1 MGQALFEMDSTK
13 GSAISIMNRCFP
25 GAMRQKYEIP
35 DCSMSKKLLIKSL
48 KLPKLLTQVEY
59 TRDPKHVTSFSTFT
73 YQPRVYDELD
83 ESDDSQLVY

>member
-1 MGQALFEMDSTK
+1 MDSTK

-48 KLPKLLTQVEY
+48 KLPKLLT
-59 TRDPKHVTSFSTFT
+59 
-73 YQPRVYDELD
+73 
-83 ESDDSQLVY
+83 